1 MTSAISHVTGSLRV
15 ENGRGT
21 VRMEDVY
28 DTTVVDL
35 WSALTEPDR
44 LARWIAEVTGEL
56 RLGGLFQARFT
67 SSWEGPGR
75 VDVCEA
81 PRRLMATMSPGAD
94 DETVIEATL
103 ADDNGRTRL
112 VIEER
117 GLPLDEYADHG
128 AGWQAHIEDLT
139 AYLDGRDTGVWHDR
153 WVQLIPRYRELA
165 QMPG

>member
-75 VDVCEA
+75 VDVCDA

-128 AGWQAHIEDLT
+128 AGWRAHIEDLT
-139 AYLDGRDTGVWHDR
+139 AYLDGRDASVWHDR
-153 WVQLIPRYRELA
+153 WMELIPRYRELA